1 MDGMPAVI
9 LAAGEGKR
17 LTLACGMPKP
27 LTKLLGLSLLER
39 AVLTCKRAGVQEF
52 YVVVGHAKEQVTNH
66 AGEVARRCGVKV
78 KVVENPEWPEGNGT
92 SVLAVSR
99 VLNSPFLLQMV
110 DHIFEP
116 EIVRKFLKRVAGST
130 KTVLAVDPRTNQI
143 LDLEDATKVK
153 LVDGEISAIGKELT
167 DFNAVD
173 MGLFYCTPEI
183 FEALREARI
192 NGAGNLVDGVRWLSE
207 RGRIAATVIEE
218 GEWFDIDRPE
228 VLKEAE
234 NRLLAKL
241 QKAEDGLISKNLN
254 RKISIEISRKLAP
267 TKISPGT
274 ITLLSFL
281 IALLGALLFLP
292 GAYLTTLAA
301 GIVIQLSSI
310 LDGCDGELARM
321 RLESSPRGGWLDT
334 VLDRYADATIVLA
347 VTYQCW
353 MVNPTPWIWAGGMF
367 ALLGFLAVSYA
378 KKEFALRMG
387 RGVKEDFWEKLTKR
401 DTRLFAIFCGA
412 ILNVPF
418 LLMMTVAI
426 LSHLWILWFILEE
439 FGKTRL
445 RGEHL

>member
-1 MDGMPAVI
+1 M
-9 LAAGEGKR
+9 
-17 LTLACGMPKP
+17 
-27 LTKLLGLSLLER
+27 
-39 AVLTCKRAGVQEF
+39 
-52 YVVVGHAKEQVTNH
+52 
-66 AGEVARRCGVKV
+66 

-116 EIVRKFLKRVAGST
+116 EIVRGFLEKIAGST
-130 KTVLAVDPRTNQI
+130 KTVLAVDLRTDQI
-143 LDLEDATKVK
+143 LDLEDATKVR

-183 FEALREARI
+183 FEALREARV

-207 RGRIAATVIEE
+207 RNRIAATVIEE

-228 VLKEAE
+228 VLREAE
-234 NRLLAKL
+234 NRLLGRL
-241 QKAEDGLISKNLN
+241 PKAEDGLISKNLN
-254 RKISIEISRKLAP
+254 RKISIRISRKLAP
-267 TKISPGT
+267 TKISPGI

-292 GAYLTTLAA
+292 GAYLATLAA

-334 VLDRYADATIVLA
+334 VLDRYADAAIVLA

-353 MVNPTPWIWAGGMF
+353 RTNPTPWVWAGGMF

-387 RGVKEDFWEKLTKR
+387 RGVREDFWEKLTKR

-412 ILNVPF
+412 ILNAPF

-445 RGEHL
+445 